1 METIFDHDEFKPY
14 ANRWYSRQHELA
26 RRKGYY
32 DGSVY
37 KGVKRAFG
45 DLGILTP
52 RLYKGIKTLYLHLFR
67 AVDVDAGLIPG
78 DWAWATST
86 GSGAGPSDELVESW
100 ETARAQLFKWS
111 GWAKSGVLFV
121 HYGAQFGLSGLKVAD
136 VREMNQIQIV
146 PCSPEYFM
154 LVERSSYDPAPALSF
169 WLEQREVEGKTVEYA
184 EVVTPDMIRIFLDGK
199 PSDYEG
205 RPAEYDNELGFVPFV
220 EVKHKETGD
229 PLGEATYQMAIP
241 LLDEVNEL
249 ASYLADIIKKHAEP
263 QWAIS
268 GAEASELTKSGSNV
282 WFLPAGAKAEPL
294 VADID
299 IGGVG
304 EFLDRIDANVKSS
317 LPELAF
323 DELRTK
329 TQIATATLEIQLME
343 LTIKVKRCRPN
354 YDEGLLEAL
363 RMAGRAA
370 QSMSLSDIAVL
381 DDELLAL
388 DSERPVLP
396 VNRLDEIAIEQ
407 AEMGLEANKRML
419 SGDGMTQ
426 AQQQPRQQG
435 GEDGN
440 RSEQ

>member
-1 METIFDHDEFKPY
+1 METIWSLDEFKSY
-14 ANRWYSRQHELA
+14 ASQWHHRHNELD
-26 RRKGYY
+26 RREGYY

-37 KGVKRAFG
+37 KGIKKAFG

-78 DWAWATST
+78 GWAWPE
-86 GSGAGPSDELVESW
+86 GSPAAW
-100 ETARAQLFKWS
+100 ETARQQVFGWSKWNTQ
-111 GWAKSGVLFV
+111 GVLYV
-121 HYGAQFGLSGLKVAD
+121 HYGAQFGLSGIKVVD
-136 VREMNQIQIV
+136 VRETGQIQLV

-154 LVERSSYDPAPALSF
+154 LVPTSSYDPTPALAF
-169 WLEQREVEGKTVEYA
+169 WLEHREIDGETVEYA
-184 EVVTPDMIRIFLDGK
+184 EVITPDLVRIFVNGKPAPLDGL
-199 PSDYEG
+199 E
-205 RPAEYDNELGFVPFV
+205 AEYPNQLGFVPYV

-268 GAEASELTKSGSNV
+268 GAEASEMVKSGDNV

-294 VADID
+294 VANVD

-323 DELRTK
+323 DELKAK

-343 LTIKVKRCRPN
+343 LTLKIKRCRPN
-354 YDEGLLEAL
+354 YDQGLVDAL

-370 QSMSLSDIAVL
+370 ATMGLGDIVAL
-381 DDELLAL
+381 DDEALAL
-388 DSERPVLP
+388 DESRPILP
-396 VNRLDEIAIEQ
+396 INELDQIALENARL
-407 AEMGLEANKRML
+407 GLEANRRML
-419 SGDGMTQ
+419 SGDGMTGL
-426 AQQQPRQQG
+426 QG
-435 GEDGN
+435 GFNG
-440 RSEQ
+440 Q

>member
-1 METIFDHDEFKPY
+1 MDSLWNLAEFKPY
-14 ANRWYSRQHELA
+14 ASQWHHRHKELD
-26 RRKGYY
+26 RREGYY

-37 KGVKRAFG
+37 RDMKKRFG
-45 DLGILTP
+45 DLGVLTP

-78 DWAWATST
+78 GWAWEE
-86 GSGAGPSDELVESW
+86 GAPDAW
-100 ETARAQLFKWS
+100 EAARKQVFDWSKWRTQ
-111 GWAKSGVLFV
+111 GVLYV
-121 HYGAQFGLSGLKVAD
+121 HYGAQFGLSGIKVAD
-136 VREMNQIQIV
+136 VREMGQIQLV

-154 LVERSSYDPAPALSF
+154 LVPTSSYDPTPSMAF
-169 WLEQREVEGKTVEYA
+169 WLEHREIDGEKVEYA
-184 EVVTPDMIRIFLDGK
+184 EIVTPDLVRIFVNGK
-199 PSDYEG
+199 PAPMDGLE
-205 RPAEYDNELGFVPFV
+205 AEYPNELGFVPYV

-268 GAEASELTKSGSNV
+268 GAEASDVVKSGSNV

-294 VADID
+294 VANVD

-323 DELRTK
+323 DELKSK

-343 LTIKVKRCRPN
+343 LTIKIKRCRPN
-354 YDEGLLEAL
+354 YDQGLIDAL

-370 QSMSLSDIAVL
+370 ATMGLGDIVVL
-381 DDELLAL
+381 DDEAL
-388 DSERPVLP
+388 TFDEARPVLP
-396 VNRLDEIAIEQ
+396 VNELDQIALEN
-407 AEMGLEANKRML
+407 AKMGLEANRRMA

-426 AQQQPRQQG
+426 AQGGFNGQG
-435 GEDGN
+435 
-440 RSEQ
+440 